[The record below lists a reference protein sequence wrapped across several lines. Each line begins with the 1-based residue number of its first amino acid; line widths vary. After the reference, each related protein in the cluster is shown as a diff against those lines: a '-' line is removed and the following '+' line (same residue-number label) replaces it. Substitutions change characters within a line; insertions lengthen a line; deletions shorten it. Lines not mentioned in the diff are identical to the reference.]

1 MRELGLFFVGARFLF
16 ACCPSAAVQYPD
28 SDPDGQRLVRYVG
41 APTLVLLGLLISLET
56 TIQ

>member
-1 MRELGLFFVGARFLF
+1 MRELGWFFVGAGLLF
-16 ACCPSAAVQYPD
+16 VLHPSAAARYPD

-41 APTLVLLGLLISLET
+41 APTLVFLGLLISLET